1 MQYGPVA
8 RRQRSL
14 SLQLGRRANSEDDK
28 YGMLDHVM
36 HYVGSCDLPIDVESP
51 DLFIGYHSNDGK
63 QLS

>member
-1 MQYGPVA
+1 MWFDYSLWSINDNHSYVMQYGPVA

-36 HYVGSCDLPIDVESP
+36 HYIGS
-51 DLFIGYHSNDGK
+51 
-63 QLS
+63 